1 MAYCGLV
8 VQTSEIEKRVAH
20 YRGVVQQWS
29 DNLLELDEHPTYR
42 LLAAGE
48 MAGTTGEQTNPV
60 MENTPLLW
68 GWLGDLRR
76 QLETVDG
83 LIAERSVFNNPNSD
97 VGILLGDASIPLR
110 VSELPKR
117 MPANARAQL
126 EPKPA
131 DPDTMLVSCD
141 GLIELFRV
149 VYEPVR
155 DAVAQVDAVWRDL
168 MPRIDA
174 ATVTLG
180 RAEAM
185 SSRLSVRLPEVMMA
199 KQRLE
204 AVRSTVSDDPLSLSS
219 RVGPDL
225 DTLVSAAAEAAG
237 SLESAHGNL
246 DSDLQGTDAVLAEL
260 RVLRA
265 RAAAAYSEAE
275 AKVIPETALIK
286 VPGTSV
292 IDGPNGLAHRAAQ
305 IVGGAVGQ
313 ASEGTRDWHAA
324 RRELDQWQEMAGRL
338 KTQLSRALEVNAEP
352 IGQRN
357 ELRGRL
363 RAYRVKAS
371 MMPGLPQEIDSLGQQ
386 AHDELYTRPSDMK
399 KALKLI
405 DEFARRLANYGGS
418 S

>member
-1 MAYCGLV
+1 
-8 VQTSEIEKRVAH
+8 
-20 YRGVVQQWS
+20 
-29 DNLLELDEHPTYR
+29 
-42 LLAAGE
+42 
-48 MAGTTGEQTNPV
+48 MAGKTGEQTNAL
-60 MENTPLLW
+60 MEDTPLLW
-68 GWLGDLRR
+68 GWLAELRN
-76 QLETVDG
+76 QLDTVDG
-83 LIAERSVFNNPNSD
+83 LIAERSMFNKTNQD
-97 VGILLGDASIPLR
+97 VGVLLGEASIQLAAA
-110 VSELPKR
+110 ELPKR
-117 MPANARAQL
+117 MTTNARAEL

-141 GLIELFRV
+141 GLIELFRS

-155 DAVAQVDAVWRDL
+155 DAVARVDAVWRDL

-180 RAEAM
+180 RAEAL

-199 KQRLE
+199 KQRLD
-204 AVRSTVSDDPLSLSS
+204 AVRSSVSDDPLSLSS

-225 DTLVSAAAEAAG
+225 DALVLAAAEAAG
-237 SLESAHGNL
+237 SLERAHGNL

-275 AKVIPETALIK
+275 AKVVAESPLIK

-305 IVGGAVGQ
+305 IVGDVVGQ
-313 ASEGTRDWHAA
+313 ATESTTDWHAA
-324 RRELDQWQEMAGRL
+324 RRELDQWQKMAARL
-338 KTQLSRALEVNAEP
+338 HAQLSRALETNSTP
-352 IGQRN
+352 IAQRN

-371 MMPGLPQEIDSLGQQ
+371 MTPELPQEIDSLGQE
-386 AHDELYTRPSDMK
+386 AHDELYTRPSDLGR
-399 KALKLI
+399 AVKLI
-405 DEFARRLANYGGS
+405 DEFAQRLSNYGGS
-418 S
+418 A